1 MVEIL
6 IDSIKDTIK
15 AAPVMFAIFL
25 LTDVLINR
33 LGKGDKLEDSLLR
46 YGYFGGALLGA
57 VPQCGIS
64 VAFAK
69 LYSSGHITLGML
81 VAVFISGS
89 DEALV
94 ILGAQPGML
103 GTAFMILG
111 LKVLL
116 AIATGFAAGKLIKE
130 KRNRIKS
137 SCGIGCTCPKCA
149 RSGSLVV
156 NNLIHTAKIMLFLIL
171 TVFVINLAVESLGE
185 EAFAAVLG
193 KNNFM
198 QPVFA
203 SLIGMIPS
211 CFSSILVAEAYASG
225 AIGFGALIAGLCANT
240 GYGILIIFQK
250 LTLGKALKIMVIVQA
265 ISIFIGEIIFI
276 FWS

>member
-15 AAPVMFAIFL
+15 AAPVMFAVFL
-25 LTDVLINR
+25 LADILINR
-33 LGKGDKLEDSLLR
+33 IGKGGKLKDSFSS

-57 VPQCGIS
+57 IPQCGIS

-89 DEALV
+89 DEALI

-103 GTAFMILG
+103 GTAFMVMG
-111 LKVLL
+111 LKILL
-116 AIATGFAAGKLIKE
+116 AIAAGFVTGKLVKE

-156 NNLIHTAKIMLFLIL
+156 NNLIHTAKIMLFLVL
-171 TVFVINLAVESLGE
+171 TVFVINLAVENLGE
-185 EAFAAVLG
+185 EAFSAVLG
-193 KNNFM
+193 RNNFM

-225 AIGFGALIAGLCANT
+225 AIDFGAMIAGLCANT
-240 GYGILIIFQK
+240 GYGILIIFQE
-250 LTLGKALKIMVIVQA
+250 LTLKRALKIMFIVQA